1 MLHDAPVRPAARL
14 QAAIEILDDVIASAR
29 DGGAAADTI
38 LERQFRAR
46 RYAGSSDRRA
56 IAELVW
62 RAVRH
67 VGERPLSGRAA
78 LLALLEAEEPEALS
92 LFDGSTYGPAPVS
105 PEEPRATAGPAPS
118 WLIPRLEKSLGRH
131 LAAEL
136 KAGLTRAPLD
146 LRVNRLKAPD
156 PDQVKAALP
165 FPAAPITNL
174 PLTLPFALR
183 AAAGSRI
190 EGHPLMQNGLVEV
203 QDAGSQLVAAHCAA
217 RPGETVVDLCAG
229 AGGKSLAL
237 AADMDCTGRLIA
249 CDTVAARLRQLPA
262 RAERAGARIET
273 RLLDSP
279 REMAALHDLAGA
291 ADLVLVDAPCSGT
304 GTWRRNPELRWR
316 LTPSRLDAL
325 DTLQARLLR
334 LGAELVR
341 PGGRLVYAVCSLL
354 DEEGKALADRFT
366 ADASSFRAA
375 AALRV
380 SPAAHGCDGFFVASW
395 FRDC

>member
-1 MLHDAPVRPAARL
+1 MRPAARL
-14 QAAIEILDDVIASAR
+14 QAAIEILDEVIASAR
-29 DGGAAADTI
+29 DGGPAADTI
-38 LERQFRAR
+38 IERQFRAR

-62 RAVRH
+62 RSIRH
-67 VGERPLSGRAA
+67 VGERPPSGRAA
-78 LLALLEAEEPEALS
+78 LLTLLEAEDAAALV
-92 LFDGSTYGPAPVS
+92 LFDGSAHGPAPTT

-118 WLIPRLEKSLGRH
+118 WLLPRLEESLGAH
-131 LAAEL
+131 CAAEL
-136 KAGLTRAPLD
+136 AAGLARAPLD

-156 PDQVKAALP
+156 PGAVSAALP
-165 FPAAPITNL
+165 FASEPVTNL
-174 PLTLPFALR
+174 PLKLPFALR

-190 EGHPLMQNGLVEV
+190 EGHPLMRDGMVDV
-203 QDAGSQLVAAHCAA
+203 QDAGSQLVAALCAA

-237 AADMDCTGRLIA
+237 AADMEGRGRLVA
-249 CDTVAARLRQLPA
+249 CDTSAARLRQLPP
-262 RAERAGARIET
+262 RAARAGAGIET
-273 RLLDSP
+273 RLLDTP
-279 REMAALHDLAGA
+279 RERAALQDLVGA

-325 DTLQARLLR
+325 ESLQARLLR

-354 DEEGKALADRFT
+354 DKEGKAQADRFT
-366 ADASSFRAA
+366 AEASSFRAA

-395 FRDC
+395 FRAC